1 MSAKE
6 KTTGFLAEFRKF
18 IARGNVMDLAV
29 GVVVGGVG
37 GGDQGSAQLCRGL
50 PEEGVTHLPGGLLQ
64 ASSQLSGLG
73 SHVAPAHIEGDTGQ
87 LMSVHLGG
95 AAPLGDEAAD
105 ECFVPPG
112 FLPPQLMLSLI
123 HI

>member
-1 MSAKE
+1 MVS
-6 KTTGFLAEFRKF
+6 R
-18 IARGNVMDLAV
+18 IVIR
-29 GVVVGGVG
+29 GVG

-73 SHVAPAHIEGDTGQ
+73 SHVALAHIEGDTGQ

-95 AAPLGDEAAD
+95 GRTTGRRSGGRMLR
-105 ECFVPPG
+105 PG
-112 FLPPQLMLSLI
+112 RDSSPRS
-123 HI
+123 